1 MKITVFVAVFAL
13 IVRLAAAM
21 QHDDDLLFGR
31 EGNRVEVLQPQPHPV
46 RQMSSVLGRFVL
58 DVGLDFYFDYDTG
71 VPHLQFCRV
80 QQVWISPGLVGSKS
94 GFGNVFCES
103 GCNNF
108 FNLPTNNTPH
118 HHFIFAAQSP
128 GVYVWDVRGVN
139 AVARGGAAL
148 QDMPYAYRMY
158 MVAGNPLRL
167 LGMVHPA
174 QGYSGNL
181 YDLRLSVQLRQG
193 GNTLATS
200 TLPPNPTAIH
210 PYMVGFN
217 QPAGTYTVVA
227 KLSKHLSRRIDN
239 LSLSGT
245 RAQNWEFN
253 TLGDVNGDD
262 VIDDADLLQVL
273 FAFGSSNFE
282 VDMNGDGV
290 VDDADLLIVLFNFG
304 AVGEGA
310 Q

>member
-1 MKITVFVAVFAL
+1 MRFAFIIAMLSTV
-13 IVRLAAAM
+13 IGAAWA
-21 QHDDDLLFGR
+21 HDDDLLFGR
-31 EGNRVEVLQPQPHPV
+31 DGNRVEIIQPQPHPI
-46 RQMSSVLGRFVL
+46 RQMSSVLGRFIL
-58 DVGLDFYFDYDTG
+58 DVGLDFYFDYNTG
-71 VPHLQFCRV
+71 LPHLQFCRV

-103 GCNNF
+103 GCSNF
-108 FNLPTNNTPH
+108 FNLPTNGTPH

-139 AVARGGAAL
+139 AVARGGATL
-148 QDMPYAYRMY
+148 LDMPYAYRIY

-167 LGMVHPA
+167 FGTVQPA
-174 QGYSGNL
+174 SGYQGNL
-181 YDLRLSVQLRQG
+181 YDLRLTVQLRRG
-193 GNTLATS
+193 SNTLAQT
-200 TLPPNPTAIH
+200 TQPPNPTAIY

-227 KLSKHLSRRIDN
+227 KLSKHLSRRVDN
-239 LSLSGT
+239 LNLTSAQSL
-245 RAQNWEFN
+245 NWQFT

-273 FAFGSSNFE
+273 FAFGTNNFE
-282 VDMNGDGV
+282 ADANGDGV

-304 AVGEGA
+304 AIGEGA